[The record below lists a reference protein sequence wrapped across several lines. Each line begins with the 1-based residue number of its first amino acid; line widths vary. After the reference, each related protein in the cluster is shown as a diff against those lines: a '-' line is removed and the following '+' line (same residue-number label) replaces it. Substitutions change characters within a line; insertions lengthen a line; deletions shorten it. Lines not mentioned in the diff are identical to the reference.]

1 MNITIPCSMLLT
13 SIVLFLKFAFFNICI
28 NYRNRSRLFNRL
40 PRPDVLDCD
49 EFSID
54 LALCNAEN
62 TLFPPELEVSGLDVS
77 ELAFSSSKIFFTSSE
92 ASPRQDDNFVRD
104 ERSISKNIWA
114 DNCSLFFKMAR
125 KWRAVKGQWEF
136 YEDWGRVFRSTA
148 VQWIFE
154 LK

>member
-62 TLFPPELEVSGLDVS
+62 TLFPPELKVSGLDVS

-104 ERSISKNIWA
+104 ERSISKNI
-114 DNCSLFFKMAR
+114 
-125 KWRAVKGQWEF
+125 
-136 YEDWGRVFRSTA
+136 
-148 VQWIFE
+148 
-154 LK
+154 